1 MVSAFYGTSLGYP
14 LSSSRD
20 SQLFVLSDRG
30 AHLRLGRFSTAEQ
43 TYCIFSTLHTHV
55 ADNLMVM
62 VHFFEKEKKNPAFIE
77 YLHRNIGLT
86 ISLILSPLGQN
97 VPPLVR
103 ATSFGFLSLF

>member
-1 MVSAFYGTSLGYP
+1 
-14 LSSSRD
+14 
-20 SQLFVLSDRG
+20 
-30 AHLRLGRFSTAEQ
+30 
-43 TYCIFSTLHTHV
+43 
-55 ADNLMVM
+55 MVM